1 MIYDHQVNMSEVH
14 APVQANVIIR
24 SQSGQN
30 SKRQPQ
36 RYTSASA
43 RNKNSESRKT
53 FRAMNGQR
61 FDIEKFT
68 SYLQG
73 ITRSTSTQKCARSIR
88 VGLQSSG
95 AKIVNHPVA
104 AADWGNTLQQL
115 GYRKINLSFDRP
127 KKGDI
132 YIIDR
137 TSQHQYGHIAAY
149 SGSAW
154 VSDFKQNGYAV
165 YRNSDVK
172 YTYYRLDSYL

>member
-24 SQSGQN
+24 SQSGKN
-30 SKRQPQ
+30 SKGQSQ
-36 RYTSASA
+36 RKATETA
-43 RNKNSESRKT
+43 RNKTSESRKT
-53 FRAMNGQR
+53 FSVMNGQR

-68 SYLQG
+68 NYLQG
-73 ITRSTSTQKCARSIR
+73 ITRNKSTQMCARSIR
-88 VGLQSSG
+88 IGLQSSG

-104 AADWGNTLQQL
+104 AADWGSTLQQL

-137 TSQHQYGHIAAY
+137 TSQHKYGHIAAY

-154 VSDFKQNGYAV
+154 VSDFRQAGYAV
-165 YRNSDVK
+165 YRSPEVK
-172 YTYYRLDSYL
+172 YTYYRLDNTI

>member
-14 APVQANVIIR
+14 APVQANIMVR
-24 SQSGQN
+24 SQSQQRPKK
-30 SKRQPQ
+30 SSQPA
-36 RYTSASA
+36 TT
-43 RNKNSESRKT
+43 RNVSGLS
-53 FRAMNGQR
+53 NGHR
-61 FDIEKFT
+61 INIEKFT

-73 ITRSTSTQKCARSIR
+73 ITRNTSTQKCARSIR

-104 AADWGNTLQQL
+104 AADWGNTLMQL
-115 GYRKINLSFDRP
+115 GYKKINTSFDRP

-137 TSQHQYGHIAAY
+137 TQGHKYGHIAAY

-154 VSDFKQNGYAV
+154 VSDFKQKDHAV
-165 YRNSDVK
+165 YRNKNVTYS
-172 YTYYRLDSYL
+172 YYRLETYF

>member
-36 RYTSASA
+36 RNSSESA
-43 RNKNSESRKT
+43 RNTSSESRKT
-53 FRAMNGQR
+53 FSAMNGQR
-61 FDIEKFT
+61 FNIEKFT

-88 VGLQSSG
+88 IGLQSSG
-95 AKIVNHPVA
+95 AKIVNHPLA
-104 AADWGNTLQQL
+104 AADWGSTLQKL

-137 TSQHQYGHIAAY
+137 TSKHKYGHIAAY

-154 VSDFKQNGYAV
+154 VSDFRQSGYAV

-172 YTYYRLDSYL
+172 YTYYRLDSHL

>member
-1 MIYDHQVNMSEVH
+1 MIYDHQVNMSEVY
-14 APVQANVIIR
+14 APVQANIMVR
-24 SQSGQN
+24 SQSE
-30 SKRQPQ
+30 Q
-36 RYTSASA
+36 RPKKSSQKATVRNASGV
-43 RNKNSESRKT
+43 S
-53 FRAMNGQR
+53 NGHR
-61 FDIEKFT
+61 INIEKFT

-73 ITRSTSTQKCARSIR
+73 ITRNTSTQKCARSIR
-88 VGLQSSG
+88 IGLQSSG

-104 AADWGNTLQQL
+104 AADWGGTLQKL

-137 TSQHQYGHIAAY
+137 TSKHKYGHIAAY

-154 VSDFKQNGYAV
+154 VSDFRQSGYAV

-172 YTYYRLDSYL
+172 YTYYRLDSHL

>member
-14 APVQANVIIR
+14 APVQANIMVR
-24 SQSGQN
+24 SQSE
-30 SKRQPQ
+30 Q
-36 RYTSASA
+36 RPKKSSQQATVRNASGVSNDH
-43 RNKNSESRKT
+43 RIN
-53 FRAMNGQR
+53 
-61 FDIEKFT
+61 IEKFT

-73 ITRSTSTQKCARSIR
+73 ITRNTSTQKCARSIR

-104 AADWGNTLQQL
+104 AADWGSTLMQL
-115 GYRKINLSFDRP
+115 GYKKINASFDRP

-137 TSQHQYGHIAAY
+137 TQGHKYGHIAAY

-154 VSDFKQNGYAV
+154 VSDFKQRDHAV
-165 YRNSDVK
+165 YRNKNVTYS
-172 YTYYRLDSYL
+172 YYRLETYF